1 MEFIQNLHQI
11 SSILL
16 MDACARTAS

>member
-16 MDACARTAS
+16 MDACACTAS